1 MARRF
6 TGARLRTAHV
16 RCRLAIEL
24 ARGDTTAAAGRS
36 RLSLAMAKQ
45 QRQVRVEQKSA
56 LAAMTALELR
66 SDEELAAETK
76 HRAAAQAIL
85 GARASERYDAV
96 KAREH
101 FRKAIAAAR
110 PQERMQLRRMAE
122 ASLALAERRP
132 DDLKAAVEKMGQQAP
147 SSRQLFVL
155 RLMGL
160 ISPAPGASLLMKLRG
175 GAILFA
181 IVVALIALGYGI
193 ATLVLLPFGG
203 GSALGTFGLGA
214 FVVIV
219 ALTVLA
225 LVGRRKQK
233 RARAKARSARAGA

>member
-1 MARRF
+1 
-6 TGARLRTAHV
+6 
-16 RCRLAIEL
+16 
-24 ARGDTTAAAGRS
+24 
-36 RLSLAMAKQ
+36 MAK

-56 LAAMTALELR
+56 LAAMAALELR
-66 SDEELAAETK
+66 SDEELLAETK

-85 GARASERYDAV
+85 GARASERYDAA

-155 RLMGL
+155 RIMGL
-160 ISPAPGASLLMKLRG
+160 ISPAQGASTLMKVRG
-175 GAILFA
+175 GLILAGIILALLVIGFA
-181 IVVALIALGYGI
+181 LAELI
-193 ATLVLLPFGG
+193 LLPFGG
-203 GSALGTFGLGA
+203 GSMTGAIGLGII
-214 FVVIV
+214 VVIV
-219 ALTVLA
+219 ALAVLS
-225 LVGRRKQK
+225 LVGRRRQGKAQ
-233 RARAKARSARAGA
+233 AKARAARAG